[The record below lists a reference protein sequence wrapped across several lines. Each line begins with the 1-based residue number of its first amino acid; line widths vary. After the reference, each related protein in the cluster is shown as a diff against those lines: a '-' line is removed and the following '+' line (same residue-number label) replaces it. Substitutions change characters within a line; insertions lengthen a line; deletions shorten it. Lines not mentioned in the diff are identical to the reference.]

1 MISNERLE
9 EIRDYDTCV
18 TLKESAEM
26 AERLLEAE
34 QHRSAGQVRNTETQG
49 YKCSVGDWEI
59 DHSAGRPI
67 LLYKKCSVIEAE
79 DAEYIMGLIA
89 KDNKY

>member
-9 EIRDYDTCV
+9 EIRDFDTCV
-18 TLKESAEM
+18 TLEESAEM
-26 AERLLEAE
+26 AARLL
-34 QHRSAGQVRNTETQG
+34 SAARLDVTVTGPKYVVN
-49 YKCSVGDWEI
+49 DWEI

-79 DAEYIMGLIA
+79 DAEYLMHLIKRDLGA
-89 KDNKY
+89 AI

>member
-26 AERLLEAE
+26 AERLLRLKPIYQERRF
-34 QHRSAGQVRNTETQG
+34 HVRGNTQTE
-49 YKCSVGDWEI
+49 YWAEI
-59 DHSAGRPI
+59 DSSV
-67 LLYKKCSVIEAE
+67 YKYVPKGEKRVVYLTDEF
-79 DAEYIMGLIA
+79 DGF
-89 KDNKY
+89 